1 MIHREQKRLLY
12 KAWMRLMMA
21 FTVTFAI
28 SLLAGV
34 LLINLLSVDP
44 EKIFEISTKRIS
56 IASSLLDKGIS
67 LGIDKGILIF
77 AWNSLSSLV
86 IISFVYTAAL
96 LNPHEISMFPRG
108 IRKILC
114 GEKRMK
120 ALCNLPGCLRIEEE
134 SIRRLYVWLMI
145 PLLGIILLGAE
156 CGFIVSTAAY
166 ISGSYLIGLVS
177 LLPHGIIEI
186 PAITLAGAVAF
197 SAHILMTED
206 AHAEMTGAI
215 FDKVGIY
222 RNGLP
227 IRRIALSVIF
237 CLLLAGLIEAHFTER
252 IVESLIDNN

>member
-1 MIHREQKRLLY
+1 
-12 KAWMRLMMA
+12 MRLIIA
-21 FTVTFAI
+21 FAVSFAI

-34 LLINLLSVDP
+34 LLINLLNVDP

-56 IASSLLDKGIS
+56 IASSLLDKGLS

-96 LNPHEISMFPRG
+96 LNPHEVSMFPRG

-120 ALCNLPGCLRIEEE
+120 ALCYLPGCLRIEEE

-166 ISGSYLIGLVS
+166 ISGSYFIGLVAF
-177 LLPHGIIEI
+177 LPHGIIEI

-197 SAHILMTED
+197 SAHISMKED
-206 AHAEMTGAI
+206 AHREMPGNL
-215 FDKVGIY
+215 FEKVSIY
-222 RNGLP
+222 RKGMP

-237 CLLLAGLIEAHFTER
+237 CLLLAGLIEAHLTGR
-252 IVESLIDNN
+252 IVENLIVNN